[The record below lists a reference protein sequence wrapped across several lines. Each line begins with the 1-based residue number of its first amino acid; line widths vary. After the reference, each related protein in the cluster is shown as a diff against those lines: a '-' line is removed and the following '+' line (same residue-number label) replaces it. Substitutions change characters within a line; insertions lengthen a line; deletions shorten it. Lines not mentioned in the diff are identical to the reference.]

1 MEEILKCDHSYASAY
16 WAVLSCGTVYYSVHA
31 RWFKNF
37 SVWWKL
43 LSSTFLSAIQ
53 SLNWR
58 RWFWLFSLCIKSC
71 RVTIQIKA
79 TELYFSARAVPMVV
93 PVCWFC
99 GWNPIV
105 LPFEIMKAAERLEYS
120 DCGTVLIMLYK
131 VALTVKS
138 TVECS
143 RSTDKYSVKFDQTH
157 GSSGHYV
164 FATLFL
170 KVIGCTI

>member
-1 MEEILKCDHSYASAY
+1 MAVPIVEFGVKEILKCDHSNASAY

-37 SVWWKL
+37 RVWWKL

-53 SLNWR
+53 LLNWR

-79 TELYFSARAVPMVV
+79 IELYFSARAVPMVV
-93 PVCWFC
+93 P
-99 GWNPIV
+99 
-105 LPFEIMKAAERLEYS
+105 FEIRNNESYWASWVLS
-120 DCGTVLIMLYK
+120 CGTVLIMLYK

-157 GSSGHYV
+157 GSSGHYF